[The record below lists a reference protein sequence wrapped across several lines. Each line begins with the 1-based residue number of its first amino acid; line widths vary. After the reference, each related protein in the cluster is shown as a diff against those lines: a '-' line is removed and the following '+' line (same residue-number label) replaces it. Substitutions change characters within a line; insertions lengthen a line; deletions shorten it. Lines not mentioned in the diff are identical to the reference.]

1 MSVRTRHECEVV
13 RGDDLVPWD
22 VRPEHRWA
30 YPLGLLRSE
39 ARRRAGSPGSATD
52 EERLALWKAGLSEQG
67 TVVAYDPY
75 SDEGFSYV
83 PRRVDVDADLIRE
96 PDREWDY

>member
-1 MSVRTRHECEVV
+1 MVVRTQHENEVV
-13 RGDDLVPWD
+13 RDDDLVPWD

-39 ARRRAGSPGSATD
+39 ARRRAGGRGSATD
-52 EERLALWKAGLSEQG
+52 EERLALWKAGLAEQG
-67 TVVAYDPY
+67 TVVAYDPS

-83 PRRVDVDADLIRE
+83 PRRVGVDEDLIHE
-96 PDREWDY
+96 PERQWDC